1 MISASMSLLSRLR
14 FTVGYLAALAAMSIT
29 MVILG
34 PHVHEQVIRHA
45 STNLHNL
52 ARGHVGTLVGSAFVV
67 EAGPMYFWMPFL
79 ATLLILAELQLRTIR
94 LMVAFFVGHIGATLL
109 VAAALAVAVKF
120 GWMPWSI
127 TRVTDIG
134 MSYGALAVLGAL
146 TAAIPRAFRPAWI
159 GWWVSVSVTAAIIG
173 GEFTNA
179 GHAIAVIV
187 GMVISTRFHLS
198 AQWTP
203 MRCLLLPNAA
213 GFGFLILT
221 HSWWG
226 MGAAVVFGTLGAL
239 LTHAI
244 AGRVWRPAPEDRSDT
259 AQPATDPL
267 PAMSCTQ

>member
-1 MISASMSLLSRLR
+1 MISASLSWLSRLR
-14 FTVGYLAALAAMSIT
+14 FTLAYLAALAAMSIALA
-29 MVILG
+29 MLG

-67 EAGPMYFWMPFL
+67 EAGPIYFWMPFL
-79 ATLLILAELQLRTIR
+79 ATLLILAELQLRTIK
-94 LMVAFFVGHIGATLL
+94 LMVAFFVGHIGATLVVVGAL
-109 VAAALAVAVKF
+109 AAAVKL

-127 TRVTDIG
+127 TRVSDVG

-159 GWWVSVSVTAAIIG
+159 GWWVSVSVTAAIVG

-179 GHAIAVIV
+179 GHAVAVMLGV
-187 GMVISTRFHLS
+187 LISTRFHPP
-198 AQWTP
+198 ARWTP
-203 MRCLLLPNAA
+203 LRCVLLPNAA

-226 MGAAVVFGTLGAL
+226 MGAAVVFGTLGASMA
-239 LTHAI
+239 HAL
-244 AGRVWRPAPEDRSDT
+244 ASRMRRPDPDDRNDT
-259 AQPATDPL
+259 AETATNPL
-267 PAMSCTQ
+267 PAMSCSG